1 MSLQQ
6 HFYHLHN
13 GDPNIYLL
21 QDDFVS
27 RIDTTTIVIAT
38 WRVNTTGQ
46 IGIVG
51 TSGNFLTYDYNWK
64 TPTTSASSYYV
75 RFTEL
80 SGFGTY
86 NLPGPGW
93 LALTSIRTATATAS
107 AGDPT
112 SSVSF
117 TVEIAKNSDGS
128 EVIARAEITVQAD
141 KI

>member
-21 QDDFVS
+21 QDDLVS
-27 RIDTTTIVIAT
+27 KIGITTLVTAT
-38 WRVNTTGQ
+38 WFVNTTGQ
-46 IGIVG
+46 IGISG
-51 TSGNFLTYDYNWK
+51 TSGNFLTYNYNWK
-64 TPTTSASSYYV
+64 TPTTSASSYYA
-75 RFTEL
+75 RFTEN
-80 SGFGTY
+80 SGFGNY
-86 NLPGPGW
+86 SLPGPGW
-93 LALTSIRTATATAS
+93 VALTATRTATATAS
-107 AGDPT
+107 AGDPS

-128 EVIARAEITVQAD
+128 EVIARAEITVQAE